1 MNPGSLDHRHL
12 WHPFTPMATWLA
24 EEPLVIAAAE
34 GCELIDLAG
43 RRYLDGVSSLWAN
56 VHGHRHPHI
65 DAAVRAQLDK
75 VAHSTLLGLTHE
87 PAIRLA
93 ERLCKVAPPGLTR
106 VFYSDSGSTA
116 VEAAL
121 KIALQFHQ
129 HRRQPNRNRFI
140 ALEQAYHGDTL
151 GAVSVGGMDVFHAAF
166 APLLFP
172 AIHVPPESKALEQ
185 AFLQHNGQIAAL
197 IVEPLMQG
205 AAGMRTQP
213 AGFLARAAQLCREH
227 GALLIADEVATGF
240 GRTGTLFACEQESVS
255 PDLMAV
261 AKGLS
266 GGYLPLAAT
275 LASEDVFAAFLGSPG
290 EFRTF
295 FHGHTFTGNP
305 LACAAGIASLEIFES
320 ERTLDRVRT
329 SIDLLR
335 QLLQRAFSGHPNVR
349 EVRQRGMMV
358 GVELQPGPAAPFF
371 PASAR
376 TGQRVCRA
384 ARDLG
389 VILRPLGD
397 VVVLMPPLSISSAQ
411 LERLVTTARRAIDE
425 VCGCAPS
432 S

>member
-1 MNPGSLDHRHL
+1 MTPGPLDHRHL
-12 WHPFTPMATWLA
+12 WHPFTPMASWLA

-34 GCELIDLAG
+34 GCELIDDKG
-43 RRYLDGVSSLWAN
+43 QRYLDGVSSLWAN

-65 DAAVRAQLDK
+65 DAAVRAQLDR

-93 ERLCKVAPPGLTR
+93 ARLCSVAPPGLTR

-129 HRRQPNRNRFI
+129 HRGDTARTRFI

-172 AIHVPPESKALEQ
+172 ALHTPPDADALERTLE
-185 AFLQHNGQIAAL
+185 AHPGEVAAVIL
-197 IVEPLMQG
+197 EPLVQG
-205 AAGMRTQP
+205 AAGMRLQP
-213 AGFLARAAQLCREH
+213 PGFLARASALCKAH
-227 GALLIADEVATGF
+227 GALLIVDEVATGF
-240 GRTGTLFACEQESVS
+240 GRTGTLFACEQESVT
-255 PDLMAV
+255 PDLMAL

-275 LASEDVFAAFLGSPG
+275 LASEQVFSAFLGPRG
-290 EFRTF
+290 EYRTF

-305 LACAAGIASLEIFES
+305 LACAAGIASLEVFEQ
-320 ERTLDRVRT
+320 ERTIERIQGT
-329 SIDLLR
+329 IHH
-335 QLLQRAFSGHPNVR
+335 LQRLLDQAFGHHPNVR
-349 EVRQRGMMV
+349 EVRQRGLMV
-358 GVELQPGPAAPFF
+358 GIELRDRDGATF
-371 PASAR
+371 PPMAR
-376 TGQRVCRA
+376 TGAQVCRE
-384 ARDLG
+384 ARRRG
-389 VILRPLGD
+389 AILRPLGD
-397 VVVLMPPLSISSAQ
+397 VVVLMPQLCISSAQ
-411 LERLVTTARRAIDE
+411 LERLVATTRLSLDHVIE
-425 VCGCAPS
+425 CPPS